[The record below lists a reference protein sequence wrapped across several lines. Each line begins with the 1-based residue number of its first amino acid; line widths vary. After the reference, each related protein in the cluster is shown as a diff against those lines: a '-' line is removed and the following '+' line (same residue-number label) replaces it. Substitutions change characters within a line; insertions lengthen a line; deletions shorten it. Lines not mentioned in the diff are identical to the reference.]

1 MTKIEQLKEVLIPGK
16 TIHFFTE
23 DAETIFSIDIE
34 SDTIE
39 YFVSVTAAC
48 GCCGEYE
55 DREMGL
61 TDFLGYMSDED
72 FQELLKHLSE

>member
-1 MTKIEQLKEVLIPGK
+1 MTKIEQLKQVFVPGK
-16 TIHFFTE
+16 TIKFFTE
-23 DAETIFSIDIE
+23 DAETIFSIDVE
-34 SDTIE
+34 SDSIE